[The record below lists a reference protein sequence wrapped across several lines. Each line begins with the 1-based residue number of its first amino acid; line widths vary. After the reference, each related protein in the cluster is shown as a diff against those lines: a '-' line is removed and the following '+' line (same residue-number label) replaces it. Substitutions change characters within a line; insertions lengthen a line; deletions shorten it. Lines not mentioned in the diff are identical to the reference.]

1 MVDNQSFAGYGH
13 IFLKVCLSLK
23 FDEDLGKN
31 ESKDEKLKPK
41 KTKRYQNRDVTK
53 PSEKKK
59 IKKEL
64 LLKARQEVTPD
75 VAYSLVAWP

>member
-1 MVDNQSFAGYGH
+1 M
-13 IFLKVCLSLK
+13 SLK